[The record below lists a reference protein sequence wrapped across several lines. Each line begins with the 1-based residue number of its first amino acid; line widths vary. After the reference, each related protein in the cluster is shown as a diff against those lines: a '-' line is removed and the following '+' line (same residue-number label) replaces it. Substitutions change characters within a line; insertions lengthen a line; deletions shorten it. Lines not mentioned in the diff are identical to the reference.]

1 MVFTASPS
9 TPPLPFEPPR
19 GLTLDEFL
27 FSDKYAHLRVRRSS
41 EALVCGLS
49 GRVYSTDDLE
59 ENASLMARA
68 LAQEL
73 GWQQEQDQES
83 GRHEE
88 RVVALYSAN
97 AMDFLVVTLALHRL
111 GAAALLIHPTS
122 TAAEFKQHLLKV
134 RADAVFTCAPLLA
147 ECLTACDGEV
157 LKARTY
163 ILDLPGTPADQSFTS
178 SSQLLEIGRQAP
190 ELPPRGP
197 ASPKTA
203 AFYFASSGTSGLQKL
218 VKVSHYNVI
227 SNVLQS
233 CAFENRKATGEKLDR
248 MLGLLPLS
256 HAFALVV
263 ACVMLYRGDTIV
275 LLPKFD
281 MQQMLKS
288 VQVHRINRLYL
299 VPPVVA
305 ALAKNPFLLNMFD
318 LSTVENVVLGAALL
332 DGRIADQMRA
342 LCPHW
347 ALLQGYGVTEAA
359 VVIACSKSS
368 DLLLGVGSSGTLL
381 PGIEAR
387 LEAADGQEV
396 TDFDTV
402 GELCIRSPSVVEGY
416 VDDDAA
422 NQATF
427 TADGWLRTGDMAV
440 FRQSPATS
448 DAHLCIVDRM
458 KDLIKVYGLQVS
470 PAAIEAE
477 LLSHPA
483 VAQAAVIRVADDASG
498 EVPRAIIVLQPDAL
512 KGLEEAGEDG
522 EEALKDS
529 IAQVIEERMSTSHW
543 LKGGIVFVESI
554 PVSPAGKVLK
564 KVLREQHGTR

>member
-1 MVFTASPS
+1 MIFTASPS
-9 TPPLPFEPPR
+9 TAPLPFEPPQ
-19 GLTLDEFL
+19 GVTFDEFL
-27 FSDKYAHLRVRRSS
+27 YSDKYGHLRVRRSS
-41 EALVCGLS
+41 EALVCGVS
-49 GRVYSTDDLE
+49 GRAYSTDDIE
-59 ENASLMARA
+59 EKTSLMARA
-68 LAQEL
+68 LALEL
-73 GWQQEQDQES
+73 GWQQEREQENS
-83 GRHEE
+83 RQEE

-111 GAAALLIHPTS
+111 GATALLIHPTS
-122 TAAEFKQHLLKV
+122 TATEFKQHLHKV

-147 ECLTACDGEV
+147 ECLTACDGHV
-157 LKARTY
+157 PKARTY
-163 ILDLPGTPADQSFTS
+163 ILDLPGTPDSAALQSFTS
-178 SSQLLEIGRQAP
+178 SGQLLELGRQAP

-197 ASPKTA
+197 VSPKT

-263 ACVMLYRGDTIV
+263 AYTMLYRGDTIV

-299 VPPVVA
+299 VPPIVA
-305 ALAKNPFLLNMFD
+305 ALAKNPFLLKMFD
-318 LSTVENVVLGAALL
+318 LSTVGSVVLGAAPLEA
-332 DGRIADQMRA
+332 RVADQIRA

-359 VVIACSKSS
+359 VVISCTRPS
-368 DLLLGVGSSGTLL
+368 DILAGSSGTLL
-381 PGIEAR
+381 PRIEAR
-387 LEAADGQEV
+387 LVAADGQEV
-396 TDFDTV
+396 TAFDTV

-416 VDDDAA
+416 VGDDAA

-427 TADGWLRTGDMAV
+427 TPDGWLRTGDVAV
-440 FRQSPATS
+440 FRQSPAS
-448 DAHLCIVDRM
+448 GEAHLCIVDRM
-458 KDLIKVYGLQVS
+458 KDMIKVYGLQVS
-470 PAAIEAE
+470 PAEIEAE

-512 KGLEEAGEDG
+512 RGLEADEDE
-522 EEALKDS
+522 EEALKDK
-529 IAQVIEERMSTSHW
+529 IAQVIEEKMSTSHW

-554 PVSPAGKVLK
+554 PTSQAGKVLK
-564 KVLREQHGTR
+564 KVLREQYGTR

>member
-1 MVFTASPS
+1 
-9 TPPLPFEPPR
+9 
-19 GLTLDEFL
+19 
-27 FSDKYAHLRVRRSS
+27 
-41 EALVCGLS
+41 
-49 GRVYSTDDLE
+49 
-59 ENASLMARA
+59 
-68 LAQEL
+68 
-73 GWQQEQDQES
+73 
-83 GRHEE
+83 
-88 RVVALYSAN
+88 
-97 AMDFLVVTLALHRL
+97 MDFLVITLTLHRL
-111 GAAALLIHPTS
+111 GAAALLVHPTS

-134 RADAVFTCAPLLA
+134 RADAVFTCAHLLA

-163 ILDLPGTPADQSFTS
+163 ILDLPGTPTDQSFTS

-190 ELPPRGP
+190 ELPPRGL

-227 SNVLQS
+227 NNVLQS

-263 ACVMLYRGDTIV
+263 ACVMLYRGDTMV

-305 ALAKNPFLLNMFD
+305 ALAKNPSLLNLFD
-318 LSTVENVVLGAALL
+318 LSTVENVVPGAALL

-359 VVIACSKSS
+359 VVIAYSKPSG
-368 DLLLGVGSSGTLL
+368 LLLGVGSSGSCASGHRAWSRATSTTTQPIKLTL
-381 PGIEAR
+381 PPM
-387 LEAADGQEV
+387 DGCAQETWRYYDRV
-396 TDFDTV
+396 
-402 GELCIRSPSVVEGY
+402 
-416 VDDDAA
+416 
-422 NQATF
+422 
-427 TADGWLRTGDMAV
+427 LR
-440 FRQSPATS
+440 PAT
-448 DAHLCIVDRM
+448 
-458 KDLIKVYGLQVS
+458 LIFYSLQVS

-498 EVPRAIIVLQPDAL
+498 EVPHAIIVLQPDAL
-512 KGLEEAGEDG
+512 KGLEEAGENG

-529 IAQVIEERMSTSHW
+529 IAQVIEERMSTWHW

>member
-1 MVFTASPS
+1 
-9 TPPLPFEPPR
+9 
-19 GLTLDEFL
+19 
-27 FSDKYAHLRVRRSS
+27 
-41 EALVCGLS
+41 
-49 GRVYSTDDLE
+49 
-59 ENASLMARA
+59 
-68 LAQEL
+68 
-73 GWQQEQDQES
+73 
-83 GRHEE
+83 
-88 RVVALYSAN
+88 
-97 AMDFLVVTLALHRL
+97 MDFLVITLTLHRL
-111 GAAALLIHPTS
+111 GAAALLVHPTS

-134 RADAVFTCAPLLA
+134 RADAVFTCAHLLA

-163 ILDLPGTPADQSFTS
+163 ILDLPGTPTDQSFTS

-190 ELPPRGP
+190 ELPPRGL

-227 SNVLQS
+227 NNVLQS

-263 ACVMLYRGDTIV
+263 ACVMLYRGDTMV

-305 ALAKNPFLLNMFD
+305 ALAKNPSLLNLFD
-318 LSTVENVVLGAALL
+318 LSTVENVVPGAALL

-359 VVIACSKSS
+359 VR
-368 DLLLGVGSSGTLL
+368 
-381 PGIEAR
+381 PPAR
-387 LEAADGQEV
+387 GRVL
-396 TDFDTV
+396 

-422 NQATF
+422 NQANF

-440 FRQSPATS
+440 LRQSPATS

-458 KDLIKVYGLQVS
+458 KDLIKVYSLQVS

-498 EVPRAIIVLQPDAL
+498 EVPHAIIVLQPDAL
-512 KGLEEAGEDG
+512 KGLEEAGENG

-529 IAQVIEERMSTSHW
+529 IAQVIEERMSTWHW